1 MESADDSISCGQN
14 IDNDTVID
22 CPDMPVRLFLSSPAA
37 GYFDREDVLTEL
49 RRTWEKHDSRHE
61 MAESIWI
68 DELTAYLNSVVRQ
81 RIAHVEEWV
90 RMNLQRFKTSNASVE
105 LLQRELVNSAVDLQA
120 NVDVCK
126 MTCTE
131 CNLTC
136 VLSRRHDPSN
146 QPHHCSTDHKCKHPC
161 DYEDEHPKGA
171 EPCQSLYAFHYLLK
185 NSY

>member
-1 MESADDSISCGQN
+1 M
-14 IDNDTVID
+14 
-22 CPDMPVRLFLSSPAA
+22 
-37 GYFDREDVLTEL
+37 LTEL
-49 RRTWEKHDSRHE
+49 RGTWEKYHSRHE
-61 MAESIWI
+61 IDESTWT

-90 RMNLQRFKTSNASVE
+90 RVNLQRFKTSNANVE

-120 NVDVCK
+120 NVDLCK
-126 MTCTE
+126 MTCNE

-146 QPHHCSTDHKCKHPC
+146 QSHDCNTDHKCKHPC
-161 DYEDEHPKGA
+161 DYGEEHSEGP
-171 EPCQSLYAFHYLLK
+171 EPCQSPYASHCLFR